1 MSEEKFKRLTKNEQ
15 TAVLISK
22 GYGAG
27 WYSWNREYPGLALD
41 GDIAQAV
48 LDENPDLALKIA
60 HERYGNFYDGG
71 INGLCVEWVSTGTAF
86 EITEYDG
93 YEALRCMEKIGYL
106 VA

>member
-1 MSEEKFKRLTKNEQ
+1 MADEKFKRLIREGK
-15 TAVLISK
+15 TAVVYSP

-27 WYSWNREYPGLALD
+27 WYSWNSEHPGLALD

-48 LDENPDLALKIA
+48 LDGDREQAIRIA
-60 HERYGNFYDGG
+60 HERYGDFYDGG
-71 INGLCVEWVSTGTAF
+71 GRDLEVEWVPQGSAF

-93 YEALRCMEKIGYL
+93 NEGVRIIELGDFM

>member
-1 MSEEKFKRLTKNEQ
+1 MAETFKRLVKDGK
-15 TAVLISK
+15 TAIVISP

-27 WYSWNREYPGLALD
+27 WYTWNTESPGLALD

-48 LDENPDLALKIA
+48 IDGDREKAVRIA
-60 HERYGNFYDGG
+60 HERYGDFYDGG
-71 INGLCVEWVSTGTAF
+71 SQGLRVEWVDQGKAF

-93 YEALRCMEKIGYL
+93 YEGLREIELGDFM